1 MGNPLLRPYNWFK
14 NKIAGEMM
22 RISGTTYS
30 TYKLDNSKV
39 DYKLARE
46 LYQNKNDKY
55 ELGAAF
61 VKPVINSTVGF
72 MGVPHFTIEDET
84 AQEVLNDFALENTS
98 KMIRT
103 HSNALKLGDCYIW
116 ITREKRVNPLYP
128 ERAER
133 LIYNIIPPEEI
144 EDIILDPI
152 TKEPT
157 AYILK
162 SKQEWTELDG
172 TKRNCIITQK
182 ITAEERAIEI
192 NGDEPEGIESGTF
205 PNTWGFIPIVHFKN
219 EPDETMKYGQ
229 SDIEPIAPYI
239 KAYHDVMLHALKGSK
254 MHSTPKLKLTLKDVK
269 SFLAH
274 NYGIEDPVK
283 FAKDGNSINLDG
295 HEILFFQEGEDA
307 EFIEATSSTGDAN
320 GLLKL
325 LFYCIV
331 DISETPEFVFGV
343 HTPSALASVKEQMP
357 IMVNKIKRK
366 REQFTEQW
374 QLLARMIL
382 AMSNLVTGQKFKDY
396 TVALGWD
403 EVDPRDDKALAE
415 TLNNITTALNTA
427 LMANIIS
434 EESAVDF
441 LAQYIDTMAE
451 YTSGDSEVVGER
463 EKIMRTRRLRNRFRD
478 HEGWVDEVKELDE
491 ALMGD
496 DDGQEE

>member
-1 MGNPLLRPYNWFK
+1 MGNLFFKPFNWMRRK
-14 NKIAGEMM
+14 VAGEMM
-22 RISGTTYS
+22 RIKGTTHT

-84 AQEVLNDFALENTS
+84 AQEVLDDFVLENTS

-103 HSNALKLGDCYIW
+103 HSNSLKLGDCYVW
-116 ITREKRVNPLYP
+116 LTREKRKNPLYP
-128 ERAER
+128 EKEER

-144 EDIILDPI
+144 KDIILDPI

-157 AYILK
+157 AYILE
-162 SKQEWTELDG
+162 SKQEWTELNG
-172 TKRNCIITQK
+172 TKRNCTITQK
-182 ITAEERAIEI
+182 ITADERIIEI
-192 NGDEPEGIESGTF
+192 TGDMPEGIEAGTF

-274 NYGIEDPVK
+274 NFGIEDPVK
-283 FAKDGNSINLDG
+283 FAKEGGAINLDG
-295 HEILFFQEGEDA
+295 HEILFFTEGEDA
-307 EFIEATSSTGDAN
+307 EFIEVNSATGDAK

-325 LFYCIV
+325 IFYCIV
-331 DISETPEFVFGV
+331 DISETPEFIFGV

-366 REQFTEQW
+366 REQFSEQW
-374 QLLARMIL
+374 QLLARMVL
-382 AMSNLVTGQKFKDY
+382 TMSSLVSGQKFKDH
-396 TVALGWD
+396 TVSLGWD
-403 EVDPRDDKALAE
+403 EVDPRDDKAMSE
-415 TLNNITTALNTA
+415 TLKNITAALNVG
-427 LMANIIS
+427 LMADIIS
-434 EESAVDF
+434 EEAAVDF

-451 YTSGDSEVVGER
+451 YNSNDPEVVGER

-478 HEGWVDEVKELDE
+478 HEGWVDEVREIDE

-496 DDGQEE
+496 DDEE